1 MTELQ
6 KVLQILEEAK
16 AKAEDANQ
24 QTLVYLI
31 MVAIAE
37 AADQSRRRD
46 PPSAFH

>member
-6 KVLQILEEAK
+6 KILQMLEEAK
-16 AKAEDANQ
+16 AEAEEANQ

-37 AADQSRRRD
+37 AADQSRRSD
-46 PPSAFH
+46 PPSALH